1 MAAVTK
7 HLSFG
12 VTASTTYEPP
22 FLLARKYSTLD
33 HLTKGRI
40 AWNVV
45 TSYLESAAR
54 NIGLET
60 QIPHDERYEI
70 AEEYLSVSY
79 KLWESSWRDDAA
91 VRDNDSATF
100 TLPGRVRRIDHKGKH
115 FKVAGPFTNEP
126 SIQRTPFIFQAGTSK
141 AGKAFASKHAECM
154 FLPGMEPHIVRKSA
168 DDIRAQAIAHGRH
181 PWNIK
186 LIVGML
192 IIVDETDEKAQAK
205 YEEYLSYADLEGSL
219 ALFGGWTNT
228 DLGDFDDDEELR
240 FKGLGGIESMIT
252 SWSATIPNSD
262 GIKWTK
268 KRVAVELA
276 LGGPHPKAI
285 GSAKTVAD
293 VLQKWV
299 DEADIDGFNISY
311 AINPGDFQDMI
322 KYLWPELR
330 KRGVFWDDY
339 AASTTREN
347 YLQDGQ
353 GPRLRRDHPGATY
366 TWRAESEEEPL
377 KKKRKL

>member
-1 MAAVTK
+1 MAAVTT

-54 NIGLET
+54 NIGLDT
-60 QIPHDERYEI
+60 QIAHDERYEI
-70 AEEYLSVSY
+70 AEEYLNVVY
-79 KLWESSWRDDAA
+79 KLWESSWRDDAV
-91 VRDNDSATF
+91 VRDTDQATF

-126 SIQRTPFIFQAGTSK
+126 STQRTPFIFQAGTSK

-154 FLPGMEPHIVRKSA
+154 FLPGMEPHIVRESA
-168 DDIRAQAIAHGRH
+168 NDIRAQAAAHGRD
-181 PWNIK
+181 PLSIK

-192 IIVDETDEKAQAK
+192 IIVDETDEKAKAK

-228 DLGDFDDDEELR
+228 DLGDYADDDELR

-268 KRVAVELA
+268 KRVATELA

-285 GSAKTVAD
+285 GSPQTVAD
-293 VLQKWV
+293 ILQNW
-299 DEADIDGFNISY
+299 
-311 AINPGDFQDMI
+311 
-322 KYLWPELR
+322 
-330 KRGVFWDDY
+330 
-339 AASTTREN
+339 
-347 YLQDGQ
+347 
-353 GPRLRRDHPGATY
+353 
-366 TWRAESEEEPL
+366 
-377 KKKRKL
+377 